1 MRRLSLVVTLLLVG
15 LFSACGSKREVAPTA
30 AVASAS
36 SSTLVTVAAPLLAS
50 GRITLGKVE
59 KRLPRAERRYP
70 GEVVAGEAGRAEA
83 GVLVGGRIASIEVGV
98 GAVVKKG
105 QALAWVDAPEV
116 GKAAAELLRAR
127 ARAVVAG
134 KKLARQLAL
143 EKEGATSGNA
153 VDEARADALVADA
166 DLAAARTLL
175 FQLGA
180 GEPGSEPSAL
190 GIRVAVRAPIDGV
203 VVRRTAVL
211 GGAVAPEHALFEL
224 SAKERL
230 AVLAYVPEGA
240 EVPAIGTVARLLPRA
255 TTGSC
260 EAAVTADLGLI
271 EGASRARTLRIEP
284 KAACGFLVTG
294 GWVEVGF
301 ATAAPAVTTAV
312 LVIPAE
318 AVVDLRGVPVVFVL
332 VEEGDKLVFRPKSVR
347 LAPGLG
353 LDAVIED
360 GLSEGERVA
369 VRGTL
374 LLKGELLRG
383 ELE

>member
-1 MRRLSLVVTLLLVG
+1 MGRRP
-15 LFSACGSKREVAPTA
+15 R
-30 AVASAS
+30 
-36 SSTLVTVAAPLLAS
+36 
-50 GRITLGKVE
+50 GRQ
-59 KRLPRAERRYP
+59 
-70 GEVVAGEAGRAEA
+70 
-83 GVLVGGRIASIEVGV
+83 GG
-98 GAVVKKG
+98 GA
-105 QALAWVDAPEV
+105 D
-116 GKAAAELLRAR
+116 LLRAR

-211 GGAVAPEHALFEL
+211 GGAVAPEHALFEI

-240 EVPAIGTVARLLPRA
+240 EVPTIGSVARVAPGDR
-255 TTGSC
+255 GSC
-260 EAAVTADLGLI
+260 EATVTADLGLI
-271 EGASRARTLRIEP
+271 EGARRARTLRIEP

-301 ATAAPAVTTAV
+301 ATAAPAVTSAV
-312 LVIPAE
+312 LVVPAE
-318 AVVDLRGVPVVFVL
+318 AVIDLRGVPVVFVL